1 VATADAQEKLNFRQ
15 CLRIDTLKHVHCS
28 TDNARIGLNPDNGI
42 YQSIKRSERA
52 GRKPA
57 FQHGPTLEPV
67 LVPRPGVLYAF
78 PHYKV
83 RGIAG

>member
-1 VATADAQEKLNFRQ
+1 MILLFIPPEGAVIAGLPLPAMWCKPALPVQAF
-15 CLRIDTLKHVHCS
+15 V
-28 TDNARIGLNPDNGI
+28 TDKRI
-42 YQSIKRSERA
+42 YQSIKRSERE